1 MPRGQ
6 YIRRSTARRLQRYRR
21 ALAYIEAHP
30 GSTLTEIAAA
40 LDEPR
45 TSVRSVVLDMQSEG
59 AVAGRPVDRPDTPS
73 GPVPLGY
80 WPCDG
85 SDEHAT
91 RQHDGCVAEHVDG
104 ERALGMYSDLV
115 CGLAEAARRD
125 PMARLLQP
133 PGTRA
138 PTGTP
143 TARCRTRAAR

>member
-21 ALAYIEAHP
+21 VLAYIEAHP
-30 GSTLTEIAAA
+30 GVTLTEIAAA

-45 TSVRSVVLDMQSEG
+45 ISVRSVVLDMQSEG
-59 AVAGRPVDRPDTPS
+59 AVAGRPVDRPGTPS

-85 SDEHAT
+85 SEDHAT
-91 RQHDGCVAEHVDG
+91 RQHDGCVAAHVDG
-104 ERALGMYSDLV
+104 EPALRMYCELLG
-115 CGLAEAARRD
+115 GLAEAARHDR
-125 PMARLLQP
+125 AAWLLRP
-133 PGTRA
+133 PGAAA

-143 TARCRTRAAR
+143 LARCRTRSAH